1 MNRAGPG
8 HVALETTLLVHGVPR
23 DQGIPLAR
31 ELAATV
37 KEAGAQPAFIGIH
50 AGRPTVGLS
59 DAELG
64 ELLSADDVPKAN
76 TANLGI
82 LLHRKQH
89 GATTVSTT
97 MELSAAA
104 GIRVFATGGLG
115 GVHRNYGTD
124 FDISS
129 DLAAFTRF
137 PIAVVTSGV
146 KSILDVGATREALET
161 LGIPVIGFETGRF
174 PAFYQRAGD
183 ATVDARFDDPAEMAK
198 FVAAELTRTGRG
210 IVVANPIPA
219 ADEIPKARWEEW
231 LAIATRDAEAAGV
244 RGRGVTPFLL
254 GKVHQISGGV
264 TLKANIA
271 LVKSN
276 ARLAGRL
283 CRELA
288 RLGPGVWTPAAR

>member
-23 DQGIPLAR
+23 DQGLPLAR

-64 ELLSADDVPKAN
+64 ELLSAEDVAKAN
-76 TANLGI
+76 TSNLGVLI
-82 LLHRKQH
+82 HRKQH

-97 MELSAAA
+97 MELAATA
-104 GIRVFATGGLG
+104 GVRVFATGGLG
-115 GVHRNYGTD
+115 GVHRNYGSD

-146 KSILDVGATREALET
+146 KSILDVAATREALET

-174 PAFYQRAGD
+174 PAFYQRCGEG
-183 ATVDARFDDPAEMAK
+183 TVDARFDDPAEMAK
-198 FVAAELTRTGRG
+198 FVASELQRTGRG
-210 IVVANPIPA
+210 IVVCNPIPA
-219 ADEIPKARWEEW
+219 ADELPKAKWEEW
-231 LAIATRDAEAAGV
+231 LGVATKAAAEAGV
-244 RGRGVTPFLL
+244 RGRGVTPFIL

-288 RLGPGVWTPAAR
+288 RLGPGAWASTAR